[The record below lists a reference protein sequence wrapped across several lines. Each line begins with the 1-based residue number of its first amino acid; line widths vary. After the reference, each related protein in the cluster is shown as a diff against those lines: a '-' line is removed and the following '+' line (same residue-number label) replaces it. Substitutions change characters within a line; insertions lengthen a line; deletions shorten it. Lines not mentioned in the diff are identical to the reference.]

1 MKDFGRMTEI
11 DHKAKGRIFHRDIQ
25 RIRDSHA
32 YGIVLALIVVQF
44 IFASV
49 SSTAPWTAT
58 VIILLQGV
66 TLAIALATSARR
78 DVRFGARAVLVIAVV
93 VAVVQVELHQ
103 GISVGAGVAFFS
115 AVLNVSIA
123 VVVAFGV
130 ARQNEVNA
138 ASVCGAIGIYLLIGM
153 LFVFL
158 YAGVQAVAGTDFF
171 AQGVSGTRPLFL
183 YFSYVT
189 LATLGYGDYTPAAQ
203 VGRTLAVTE
212 ALLGQ
217 LYLVTIVAVLVSS
230 FGLKRP
236 RS

>member
-1 MKDFGRMTEI
+1 MTEI
-11 DHKAKGRIFHRDIQ
+11 EQKPKEKIFPRDLH
-25 RIRDSHA
+25 RIRDAHA

-66 TLAIALATSARR
+66 TLAIALATSARQ
-78 DVRFGARAVLVIAVV
+78 DVRFGARAVLVVAVV
-93 VAVVQVELHQ
+93 VAVVQVQLHQ
-103 GISVGAGVAFFS
+103 GSSVSGGVAFFS
-115 AVLNVSIA
+115 ALLNVSIA

-130 ARQNEVNA
+130 ARQNEVNT

-153 LFVFL
+153 LYVFL
-158 YAGVQAVAGTDFF
+158 FFGVQAVDGTDFF
-171 AQGVSGTRPLFL
+171 AQGVSGTRSLFL
-183 YFSYVT
+183 YFSYTT
-189 LATLGYGDYTPAAQ
+189 LATLGYGDYTPGTQ

-212 ALLGQ
+212 ALFGQ

-230 FGLKRP
+230 FGRKRP
-236 RS
+236 KD

>member
-1 MKDFGRMTEI
+1 MRDFGRMTELE
-11 DHKAKGRIFHRDIQ
+11 HNAKERMFRRDIQ
-25 RIRDSHA
+25 RIRDAHA
-32 YGIVLALIVVQF
+32 YGLVLALIVVQF
-44 IFASV
+44 FFASV
-49 SSTAPWTAT
+49 TSSAPWTAT
-58 VIILLQGV
+58 VIILLQGF

-78 DVRFGARAVLVIAVV
+78 DVRFGARAVLVVAIA
-93 VAVVQVELHQ
+93 VAVVQVQLHQ
-103 GISVGAGVAFFS
+103 GSSVSAGVAFFS
-115 AVLNVSIA
+115 ALLNVSIA

-138 ASVCGAIGIYLLIGM
+138 ASVSGAIGIYLLIGM

-158 YAGVQAVAGTDFF
+158 FYGVQAVAGTNFF
-171 AQGVSGTRPLFL
+171 AQHVSGTRSLFL

-189 LATLGYGDYTPAAQ
+189 LATLGYGDYTPATQ